1 MALQDR
7 YTTEGAAMTPPGQTL
22 KGRTAVVTGAASGIG
37 RAIAEAL
44 AGAGASVCV
53 ADLNGDG
60 ARQAAAEIEG
70 EGGRAIP
77 LRVDV
82 SRWDQVA
89 PMVEAAVRAFGGVDI
104 LINNAGLQH
113 IAPVHEFPVDK
124 WDLLI
129 GVMLTG
135 TFFCT
140 RAALP
145 HMLARR
151 WGRVVNI
158 SSIHGLVASPFKS
171 AYVSAKHGVI
181 GFTRTLALEVAEAGI
196 TANTVCPGYVRTPL
210 VEGQIAAQAEAHGIP
225 PTEVVERIMLAPAAL
240 KRLLEPAEVASL
252 VLYLCGEAAAGI
264 TGAAFPIDGGWTA
277 R

>member
-1 MALQDR
+1 MEGLAVNLQGKAAL
-7 YTTEGAAMTPPGQTL
+7 
-22 KGRTAVVTGAASGIG
+22 VTGAASGIG
-37 RAIAEAL
+37 RAIAAAL
-44 AGAGASVCV
+44 AAAGAAIAV
-53 ADLNGDG
+53 ADLSEEGG
-60 ARQAAAEIEG
+60 RQSADEIERA
-70 EGGRAIP
+70 GGRAIP
-77 LRVDV
+77 VRADV
-82 SRWDQVA
+82 SRWDQVV
-89 PMVEAAVRAFGGVDI
+89 PMVEEAVAAFGGVDI
-104 LINNAGLQH
+104 LVNNAGLQH
-113 IAPVHEFPVDK
+113 IAPVHEFPLDQ
-124 WDLLI
+124 WERLI
-129 GVMLTG
+129 GVMLSG

-196 TANTVCPGYVRTPL
+196 TANAVCPGYVRTPL

-225 PTEVVERIMLAPAAL
+225 PTEVVERIMLAPAAV

-252 VLYLCGEAAAGI
+252 VLYLCSEAAAGI
-264 TGAAFPIDGGWTA
+264 TGAAWPIDGGWTA

>member
-1 MALQDR
+1 
-7 YTTEGAAMTPPGQTL
+7 
-22 KGRTAVVTGAASGIG
+22 
-37 RAIAEAL
+37 
-44 AGAGASVCV
+44 
-53 ADLNGDG
+53 
-60 ARQAAAEIEG
+60 
-70 EGGRAIP
+70 
-77 LRVDV
+77 
-82 SRWDQVA
+82 
-89 PMVEAAVRAFGGVDI
+89 
-104 LINNAGLQH
+104 
-113 IAPVHEFPVDK
+113 
-124 WDLLI
+124 
-129 GVMLTG
+129 
-135 TFFCT
+135 
-140 RAALP
+140 
-145 HMLARR
+145 
-151 WGRVVNI
+151 
-158 SSIHGLVASPFKS
+158 VASPFKS